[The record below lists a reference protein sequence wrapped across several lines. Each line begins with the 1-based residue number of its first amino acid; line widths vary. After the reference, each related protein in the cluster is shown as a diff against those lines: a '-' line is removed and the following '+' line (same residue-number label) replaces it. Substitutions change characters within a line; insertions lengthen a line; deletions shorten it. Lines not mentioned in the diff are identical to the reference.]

1 MTAVS
6 SALQREFEYY
16 LSHQDSM
23 VEKYNGR
30 VIVLKGG
37 QVLGVYDT
45 ELDALTETQ
54 MAHALG
60 TFLVQKV
67 SAGDTEY
74 SQTFH
79 SRVVFS

>member
-1 MTAVS
+1 
-6 SALQREFEYY
+6 
-16 LSHQDSM
+16 M

-54 MAHALG
+54 RAHELG

-67 SAGDTEY
+67 SDGDTEY

>member
-1 MTAVS
+1 
-6 SALQREFEYY
+6 
-16 LSHQDSM
+16 M

-45 ELDALTETQ
+45 ELDALTEIQ
-54 MAHALG
+54 RAHELG

-79 SRVVFS
+79 SRVMFS